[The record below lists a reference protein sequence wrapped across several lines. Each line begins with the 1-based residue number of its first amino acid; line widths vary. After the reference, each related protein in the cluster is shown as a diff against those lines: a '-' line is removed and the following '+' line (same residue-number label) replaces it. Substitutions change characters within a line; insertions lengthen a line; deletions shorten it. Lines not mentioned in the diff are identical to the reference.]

1 MAFHLDQIETSN
13 LFLNY
18 FPYQH
23 SPHSISPLN
32 STDTF
37 LYKHLN
43 DNNDLSHI
51 DTQSNISSSKYNTTT
66 NNNNN
71 NNKRMTRAQRLKNNR
86 ESAQRSRKRK
96 KELQTRMYKEN
107 IELRRQLT
115 SLKEKLHNRL
125 CPECKLKLNLTSLSS
140 SSSQQQQHQTSS
152 TNSTPIITTQTI
164 NKFISKPFVLFTT
177 FTVVLCIYNFF
188 NGDNTSNNYSAIT
201 NMTYNGMFNSYY
213 QSNKIRHLNHKTVE
227 ISSTEIERLNLTM
240 GGMFISFGD
249 YYTLMNYKGKE
260 TFLNRD
266 KMYSFKNLGKVMLIN
281 ENDLT
286 NQNVRNGCM
295 NNKCIVEITSDNVQI
310 KEGSPMLIKLLF
322 NTNIYE
328 KSNNNNNNNNNDN
341 YQQNTSTFLYEIDC
355 QAIGFR
361 KHLLNDTFKNIPTIH
376 T

>member
-1 MAFHLDQIETSN
+1 VSSEFPEIIEGEEEENEDHSRSYIVDANDKIKKRLMPLVKRYNHVIKNEMFN
-13 LFLNY
+13 LW
-18 FPYQH
+18 
-23 SPHSISPLN
+23 
-32 STDTF
+32 
-37 LYKHLN
+37 
-43 DNNDLSHI
+43 
-51 DTQSNISSSKYNTTT
+51 
-66 NNNNN
+66 
-71 NNKRMTRAQRLKNNR
+71 RMQVQQEMTY
-86 ESAQRSRKRK
+86 EI
-96 KELQTRMYKEN
+96 Y
-107 IELRRQLT
+107 IELLENT
-115 SLKEKLHNRL
+115 IMNVLCKKYLSKLYL
-125 CPECKLKLNLTSLSS
+125 YSQMSCSPS
-140 SSSQQQQHQTSS
+140 SSSQQQQHQTSL

-188 NGDNTSNNYSAIT
+188 NGDNTSNSYSAIT

-213 QSNKIRHLNHKTVE
+213 QSSKIRHLNQKTVE

-328 KSNNNNNNNNNDN
+328 KSNSNSNNNNNNDN

>member
-13 LFLNY
+13 LFFNY

-37 LYKHLN
+37 LYKHSN

-51 DTQSNISSSKYNTTT
+51 DTQSNISSSKY
-66 NNNNN
+66 NN

-96 KELQTRMYKEN
+96 KELQTRMEKEN

-125 CPECKLKLNLTSLSS
+125 CPECKQKLNITSS
-140 SSSQQQQHQTSS
+140 SSSQQQQHQTPLTSGA
-152 TNSTPIITTQTI
+152 PIITTQTI

-177 FTVVLCIYNFF
+177 FTAVLCIYNFF

-213 QSNKIRHLNHKTVE
+213 QSSKIRHLNQKTVE

-240 GGMFISFGD
+240 GGMFITFGD

-328 KSNNNNNNNNNDN
+328 KSNSNSNNNNDN